1 MKILML
7 VNWKVHFLEEDMNS
21 IQPPDKFIKGQKYW
35 FFRYWP
41 DPNTKVDV
49 IDYSR
54 LPLLHGLE
62 KNLFKFY
69 IYQAVRAI
77 SNNLKGYDLIISH
90 GAQSA
95 VLLAFI
101 RGMQAKKHPPHIV
114 IDPASF
120 NGGRE
125 NFLELLPI
133 KFCVRSIKG
142 IIYHST
148 IQYEYYRKHFPLLI
162 NKTKFIPF
170 GVDTN
175 YFAPMELPLSPA
187 ILSFGEK
194 KRDYQ
199 TLLSAWAQLNMTHIV
214 LNIVG
219 VKSVKNLGVKF
230 LPANVRV
237 FRRMPIDILKKM
249 IAQAMFIIIPLP
261 YYNYSYG
268 QMSILQSMSMGKLVI
283 TTKTPSTVDYIND
296 GEDATLVNPNDTDA
310 MKNKIKQCLE
320 DSSLITRIGQNAR
333 LKVVESFSENN
344 MAQQIFNFV
353 KTCL

>member
-1 MKILML
+1 MRILML
-7 VNWKVHFLEEDMNS
+7 VNWKVHFLQDDINS
-21 IQPPDKFIKGQKYW
+21 IQQPDKFIKGQKYW

-41 DPNTKVDV
+41 DQNINIDV

-54 LPLLHGLE
+54 LPLLHDLE
-62 KNLFKFY
+62 KHLFKFY
-69 IYQAVRAI
+69 IYQAIRSI

-101 RGMQAKKHPPHIV
+101 RSLQGKKHPPHIV

-120 NGGRE
+120 NGGRD

-148 IQYEYYRKHFPLLI
+148 IQYEYYRKHFPFLI
-162 NKTKFIPF
+162 NNTKFIPF

-175 YFAPMELPLSPA
+175 YFAPMELPISST

-199 TLLSAWAQLNMTHIV
+199 TLLSVWAQLNIKHIELHIV
-214 LNIVG
+214 GI
-219 VKSVKNLGVKF
+219 KTVKNLGVQF
-230 LPANVRV
+230 LPDNVKIFPRV
-237 FRRMPIDILKKM
+237 PIDVLKKM

-296 GEDATLVNPNDTDA
+296 GKDAILVNPNDIYD
-310 MKNKIKQCLE
+310 MKNKIMHCLE
-320 DSSLITRIGQNAR
+320 NPSFVTRIGQNAR
-333 LKVVESFSENN
+333 LKAVESFSENN
-344 MAQQIFNFV
+344 MAQQILNFV
-353 KTCL
+353 KSFL

>member
-1 MKILML
+1 ML
-7 VNWKVHFLEEDMNS
+7 VNWKVHFLEEDINS

-35 FFRYWP
+35 FFRYWS
-41 DPNTKVDV
+41 DQNTKVDV

-69 IYQAVRAI
+69 IYQALRSI
-77 SNNLKGYDLIISH
+77 SNNFKGYDLIISH

-101 RGMQAKKHPPHIV
+101 RSIQGKKHPPHIV

-175 YFAPMELPLSPA
+175 YFAPMELPISPT

-199 TLLSAWAQLNMTHIV
+199 TLLSAWAQLNMKHIV
-214 LNIVG
+214 LSIVG

-230 LPANVRV
+230 LPDNVKI
-237 FRRMPIDILKKM
+237 FRRVPIDILKKM

-296 GEDATLVNPNDTDA
+296 EEDAILVNPNDIDD
-310 MKNKIKQCLE
+310 MKSKIMHCLE
-320 DSSLITRIGQNAR
+320 DPSLVCRIGQNAHV
-333 LKVVESFSENN
+333 KTVNVFNEKI
-344 MAQQIFNFV
+344 MAQQIFQFV
-353 KTCL
+353 KGCL

>member
-1 MKILML
+1 ML
-7 VNWKVHFLEEDMNS
+7 VNWKIHFLEKDDDS
-21 IQPPDKFIKGQKYW
+21 IQNPDKFIKGQKYW

-41 DPNTKVDV
+41 DQNIEINV
-49 IDYSR
+49 IDYSN
-54 LPLLHGLE
+54 LPLLHTFE
-62 KNLFKFY
+62 KKFFKFY
-69 IYQAVRAI
+69 IYQAIRSI

-101 RGMQAKKHPPHIV
+101 RSMQGKKKPPHIV

-125 NFLELLPI
+125 NFLEMLPI

-148 IQYEYYRKHFPLLI
+148 IQFEYYRKHFPFLAD
-162 NKTKFIPF
+162 KTKFIPF
-170 GVDTN
+170 GVDID
-175 YFAPMELPLSPA
+175 YFAPIDLSVSPT

-199 TLLSAWAQLNMTHIV
+199 TLLSAWAQLNIKNIKLHIV
-214 LNIVG
+214 GI
-219 VKSVKNLGVKF
+219 KSVQQLGLQF
-230 LPANVRV
+230 LPDNVEIFKRV
-237 FRRMPIDILKKM
+237 PIMLLKKM
-249 IAQAMFIIIPLP
+249 IAKAMFVVIPLP

-283 TTKTPSTVDYIND
+283 TTKTPSTVDYISD
-296 GEDATLVNPNDTDA
+296 GEDGILINPHDIDD
-310 MKNKIKQCLE
+310 MKNKIKQCLK
-320 DSSLITRIGQNAR
+320 DQSFINRVGSKAR
-333 LKVVESFSENN
+333 TKIARAFNEKI
-344 MAQQIFNFV
+344 MAQQIYEFI
-353 KTCL
+353 KSSL